1 MALTRSDVVDAAIGI
16 LDEYGLGDLTMRR
29 LAASLGVQ
37 PGALYWHVANKQ
49 ALLGAV
55 ADRILEHLDDDMPTG
70 DWDLRFNELAHRLR
84 AALLAHRDGAEVV
97 AAAHSLRTGQGG
109 TLALLSQVLADAGFT
124 PAEAELAALAVLH
137 YVLGHTADE
146 QGHAQSETLARTA
159 GTPAAGDTAS
169 SADLATPGT
178 ATPGTAEGAAGGPQ
192 TSDSPLAGE
201 TARFGFG
208 LSVFVD
214 GLRARLT

>member
-1 MALTRSDVVDAAIGI
+1 MALTSKDVVDAAIAI

-29 LAASLGVQ
+29 LATALGVQ

-55 ADRILEHLDDDMPTG
+55 ADTILDGLDDDMPSG

-97 AAAHSLRTGQGG
+97 AAAHALRTGRGS
-109 TLALLSQVLADAGFT
+109 TLALLTQVLTDAGFT
-124 PAEAELAALAVLH
+124 EVEAELAALAVLH
-137 YVLGHTADE
+137 YVLGHTVDE
-146 QGHAQSETLARTA
+146 QGHAQSVGLVS
-159 GTPAAGDTAS
+159 GAAS
-169 SADLATPGT
+169 PG
-178 ATPGTAEGAAGGPQ
+178 AAEGTAGGPQ
-192 TSDSPLAGE
+192 TADDPLLGE

-214 GLRARLT
+214 GLRTRLT